1 MLPARRSR
9 PAAVETYNRIGPV
22 VQPEMIDV
30 LPYLLVLG
38 TSVWVYVDAR
48 NLGIHKTSGGGF
60 FNMGPLGWCLSC
72 LLLWAV
78 AFPAY
83 LLRRRKH
90 LRAMSAPP
98 LPDRAE
104 PKDSDLMSQL
114 GTLADLYSD
123 GQLTED
129 EFRMRKRALVH
140 RMQEQ

>member
-1 MLPARRSR
+1 M
-9 PAAVETYNRIGPV
+9 
-22 VQPEMIDV
+22 QPEMIDF

-38 TSVWVYVDAR
+38 SSVWVYVDAR
-48 NLGIHKTSGGGF
+48 NLGIRKTRGGGF

-83 LLRRRKH
+83 MFQRRKH
-90 LRAMSAPP
+90 LRAVSAPP
-98 LPDRAE
+98 PPASTE
-104 PKDSDLMSQL
+104 PQEGDLMSQL
-114 GTLADLYSD
+114 GTLADLYSQ

-129 EFRMRKRALVH
+129 EFRTRKRALVH